1 MSDLALKLI
10 DNRFFDLSIL
20 RNDFE
25 LEEGL
30 QTAVTISLFTDKRV
44 SEEELP
50 AEETDRRGFWG
61 DMFPDVPGD
70 QIGSKLWLLRREKQT
85 EEVRRRAKEY
95 AEDALAWIITEKI
108 AQSVTVETEFVARG
122 FLAIQVSIQRP
133 KGQVVFKYKI
143 NWSAELSR
151 GN

>member
-1 MSDLALKLI
+1 MSDIALHLVE
-10 DNRFFDLSIL
+10 NRFFDLSIV
-20 RNDFE
+20 RKDFE

-30 QTAVTISLFTDKRV
+30 QTAVTVSLFTDKRA
-44 SEEELP
+44 SLEELP
-50 AEETDRRGFWG
+50 SEETDRMGWWG

-95 AEDALAWIITEKI
+95 AEDALQWLITEKI
-108 AQSVTVETEFVARG
+108 AQGVNVETEFVERG
-122 FLAIQVSIQRP
+122 FLAIQVSIQQP
-133 KGQVVFKYKI
+133 KGKVVFKYKI